1 MAKGID
7 FNTIK
12 SYLTGLSKTTLVNI
26 VLILP
31 VVFYFGSS
39 LYIAEK
45 ARDTKVNSIHNKVEK
60 ILETLDEVKGN
71 QDQLSESIVKFYNN
85 LDDKIVTSNA
95 NTIKEVKGQLSY
107 MVQFSKQDKEAL
119 KQHLDYW
126 EETYLRSIQK
136 TVIETR
142 NIVPLMGRKSVIN
155 VIKKENNEIEN

>member
-107 MVQFSKQDKEAL
+107 MVQFSKQDK
-119 KQHLDYW
+119 D
-126 EETYLRSIQK
+126 
-136 TVIETR
+136 
-142 NIVPLMGRKSVIN
+142 
-155 VIKKENNEIEN
+155 